1 MKFNLMSNVATLDD
15 ARLVDLG
22 RNGDRDAFGQ
32 LVARYQSP
40 VCALAYSACGDI
52 AQSQDLAQ
60 ETFIIAWRKLADL
73 KEPAKFKS
81 WLYGIARNLLNN
93 SFRRQTRNPL
103 AASEPLYE
111 SLASTA
117 ANSNPT
123 DHAISKEEQ
132 EILWRSLEQ
141 VPDPYREPII

>member
-1 MKFNLMSNVATLDD
+1 MKLNLVPETLTPDD
-15 ARLVDLG
+15 ARLVALSL
-22 RNGDRDAFGQ
+22 NGNRDAFGH

-40 VCALAYSACGDI
+40 VCAFAYSACGNI
-52 AQSQDLAQ
+52 SQSEDLAQ

-103 AASEPLYE
+103 AASEPLDE
-111 SLASTA
+111 SLTTPTTF
-117 ANSNPT
+117 SNP
-123 DHAISKEEQ
+123 
-132 EILWRSLEQ
+132 
-141 VPDPYREPII
+141 